1 MSEQRTTQGKKQTVG
16 LPLRK
21 GVAPSFFIIPAG
33 YRGPLLELLT
43 ERFPAVASAT
53 WINRMARGEVLDE
66 RNHAMQPESLCRPN
80 SKISYYR
87 EVETEFRIPFAEH
100 ILHVDEHLLV
110 VDKPHFLP
118 VTPTGRFL
126 QESLLVRLR
135 QKTGLA
141 HLTPI
146 HRLDRETAGVMLFSH
161 NPATR
166 GIYQSL
172 FQQRA
177 VAKVYEALAGRLP
190 GVTFPFTYRSRMVDG
205 TPFFRM
211 REVPGEANSETIVT
225 ALEQRGDHVLY
236 RLEPL
241 TGRKHQL
248 RLHLAS
254 LGIPILN
261 DAFYPDALPCK
272 ADDVSAPLKLLAR
285 SVAFTDPLSGAAR
298 HYASSR
304 QL

>member
-1 MSEQRTTQGKKQTVG
+1 MAEGPPARREQGAGG
-16 LPLRK
+16 LPVRN
-21 GVAPSFFIIPAG
+21 GVAASFVAIPADCR
-33 YRGPLLELLT
+33 RGLLDFLL
-43 ERFPAVASAT
+43 ERFPAVDGAT
-53 WINRMARGEVLDE
+53 WIARIARGEVLDE
-66 RNHAMQPESLCRPN
+66 RNNVMRADTPCRPN
-80 SKISYYR
+80 TKVFYYR
-87 EVETEFRIPFAEH
+87 ELDAETPIPFEET
-100 ILHVDEHLLV
+100 ILHQDAHLLV

-118 VTPTGRFL
+118 VVPSGRFL
-126 QESLLVRLR
+126 QETLLVRLR
-135 QKTGLA
+135 RKTGLMD
-141 HLTPI
+141 LTPI

-177 VAKVYEALAGRLP
+177 ILKEYEALAGTLR
-190 GVTFPFTYRSRMVDG
+190 GVTFPLTYRSRMVDG

-211 REVPGEANSETIVT
+211 REAPGEANSETVIT
-225 ALEQRGDHVLY
+225 PLEQRGEHVLY

-248 RLHLAS
+248 RLHMAS
-254 LGIPILN
+254 LGIPIVN

-272 ADDVSAPLKLLAR
+272 GDDLSTPLKLLAR
-285 SVAFTDPLSGAAR
+285 SLRFTDPLDGAAR
-298 HYASSR
+298 HFTSLR